1 MPDDDDFL
9 VDDTSDVYDA
19 SEREELEE
27 ADELESW
34 EEGFM
39 EGAEGDGQRGK
50 CANCGA
56 ALTRRSTIERE
67 VSNRVQWF
75 CSSDCVDEFLDKQD
89 QAE

>member
-27 ADELESW
+27 ADEMEAW
-34 EEGFM
+34 EEAFM

-50 CANCGA
+50 CVNCGS

-67 VSNRVQWF
+67 IGDKVYWF
-75 CSSDCVDEFLDKQD
+75 CTNECVDEYLDKKEG
-89 QAE
+89 AE